1 MINGGNDGIFG
12 NDIIRIIKIEKK
24 QTNIYISGGIYVG
37 YHGQCNG

>member
-12 NDIIRIIKIEKK
+12 NDIIRIIKIEK
-24 QTNIYISGGIYVG
+24 NIYIYISGGIYVG